1 MKLQRFTAFLLI
13 VLSAIVTVTAQMF
26 NPVKWS
32 SKIEM
37 TSDNTGEVVFTATI
51 DAGWHMYSHDC
62 DPQAGPSPLSIN
74 FSTLKGAV
82 LEGDLKA
89 DRPSTKVFDKMFEA
103 DLNFWENGITLRQA
117 FKATEPEFSI
127 DGTIRYAA
135 CNDENCIPPG
145 KEPFELS
152 GTAKI
157 NAAARRRPLMPL
169 LPLQKRLSRLP
180 P

>member
-13 VLSAIVTVTAQMF
+13 ALSAIVTVTAQMF

-89 DRPSTKVFDKMFEA
+89 DSTVDQSF
-103 DLNFWENGITLRQA
+103 RQ
-117 FKATEPEFSI
+117 
-127 DGTIRYAA
+127 DV
-135 CNDENCIPPG
+135 
-145 KEPFELS
+145 
-152 GTAKI
+152 
-157 NAAARRRPLMPL
+157 
-169 LPLQKRLSRLP
+169 
-180 P
+180 